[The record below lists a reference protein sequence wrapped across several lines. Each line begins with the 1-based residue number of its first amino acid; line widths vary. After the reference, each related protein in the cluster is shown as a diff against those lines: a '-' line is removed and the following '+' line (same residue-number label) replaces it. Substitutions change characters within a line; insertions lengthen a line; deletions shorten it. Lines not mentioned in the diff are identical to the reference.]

1 MGLSDITLKNYDTV
15 VAVTQ
20 DAVNEALADYLDQLQ
35 KQVALYYAYGSD
47 GNLIA
52 VPEDQATVI
61 FTGTLAYQTDDDDN
75 PVDIVKLYTDKGNQ
89 TIAYNVTFSNPE
101 FQIKPLGIDAKPVP
115 GATWIIQFNVDLDL
129 EPARIDQLP
138 TNVQQAY
145 QTYVDD
151 LGLDAFSV
159 QQLYVD
165 LNFANFA
172 QFVGVEGLPDLAQS
186 VLAAVMKAY
195 LASLQAQGGLIFGY
209 TLQTTLSA
217 QAEPTFMPT
226 ALDFCVTPYTDASG
240 NHSDPGL
247 DTLNYLV
254 MTGGSPLPPYPPTSF
269 PFNWVDDPSV
279 AGAVAIRR
287 DLFVGHIVNLLNP
300 ILQPICPVVTVSA
313 DGNGESVQLQGGS
326 AQSFNI
332 VDPPQAVSSG
342 WQVASFSYASN
353 PSKASWH
360 NWDYSVQNSASASYS
375 MSCDVT
381 VAGNTITL
389 SGSMTASATT
399 NSQTGDDNDT
409 TTMPSTTFNWSVA
422 LVLTTDLTQNG
433 QLDLVIANPDFDSP
447 PSVAGENGPWWQQ
460 FLNGL
465 NGDWTTYTNNL
476 QGIRDQV
483 SSLLTNIEPQLK
495 SLLASS
501 NDFVF
506 PGANTFLFAS
516 PQFSNSCDLAAD
528 TAYLSPSQPASV
540 APKLARIA

>member
-1 MGLSDITLKNYDTV
+1 MGLSDITLKDYDTV

-20 DAVNEALADYLDQLQ
+20 DAVNEALAEYLGQLQ
-35 KQVALYYAYGSD
+35 KQVALYYAYDSS
-47 GNLIA
+47 GNLVA
-52 VPEDQATVI
+52 VPEDHATVI
-61 FTGTLAYQTDDDDN
+61 FTGTLDYQTDDDDN
-75 PVDIVKLYTDKGNQ
+75 PVDIVKLYTDEGNQ
-89 TIAYNVTFSNPE
+89 TIAYNITFSSVE

-115 GATWIIQFNVDLDL
+115 GATWIIQFYVDLDL

-138 TNVQQAY
+138 SNVQQAY
-145 QTYVDD
+145 QTYVND

-172 QFVGVEGLPDLAQS
+172 QFVGVEDLPELAQS

-217 QAEPTFMPT
+217 QAAPTFMPT

-254 MTGGSPLPPYPPTSF
+254 MTGGSPLPPYPPNSF

-287 DLFVGHIVNLLNP
+287 DLIIGHILNQLNP
-300 ILQPICPVVTVSA
+300 ILQPLCPVVSVSA
-313 DGNGESVQLQGGS
+313 TDNGASIQLSNGS
-326 AQSFNI
+326 SQSFDI
-332 VDPPQAVSSG
+332 TDPPQSVSSG

-353 PSKASWH
+353 PASASWH

-389 SGSMTASATT
+389 SGSMTTTATT
-399 NSQTGDDNDT
+399 NSQTGDDNDS
-409 TTMPSTTFNWSVA
+409 TTMPNTTFNWSVD

-433 QLDLVIANPDFDSP
+433 QLDLNIANPDFDSP
-447 PSVAGENGPWWQQ
+447 PSVSGEDQSWWQQ

-465 NGDWTTYTNNL
+465 GGDWTTYTDNL
-476 QGIRDQV
+476 NGIRDQV
-483 SSLLTNIEPQLK
+483 SSQIGNILPQLK
-495 SLLASS
+495 TLLAPA

-516 PQFSNSCDLAAD
+516 PQFSNTCDLAAD
-528 TAYLSPSQPASV
+528 TAYLAPSQPAWV